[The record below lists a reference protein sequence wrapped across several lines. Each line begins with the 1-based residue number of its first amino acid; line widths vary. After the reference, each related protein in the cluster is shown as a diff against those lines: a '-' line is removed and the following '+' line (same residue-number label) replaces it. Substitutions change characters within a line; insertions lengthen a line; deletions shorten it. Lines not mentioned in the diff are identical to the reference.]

1 MRLEDRANQGYAAL
15 IAAQNKLVELAS
27 KSKVVTFVYPD
38 GLPAGTNVRL
48 AIDREKAQAM
58 GVPFQAISDAL
69 SASMGSAYVNDF
81 PNKGR
86 MQQVIVQADA
96 TARMQLGDVLK
107 LNVRNANGEMVPL
120 AQVVRPCG
128 RRVHFR

>member
-1 MRLEDRANQGYAAL
+1 ML
-15 IAAQNKLVELAS
+15 
-27 KSKVVTFVYPD
+27 
-38 GLPAGTNVRL
+38 
-48 AIDREKAQAM
+48 
-58 GVPFQAISDAL
+58 FQAISDAL